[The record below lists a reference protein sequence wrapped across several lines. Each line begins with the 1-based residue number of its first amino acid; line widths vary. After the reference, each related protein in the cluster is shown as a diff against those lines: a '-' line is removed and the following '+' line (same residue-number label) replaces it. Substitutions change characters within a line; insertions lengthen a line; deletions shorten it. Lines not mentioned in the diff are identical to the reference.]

1 MGFHTNQ
8 WLTDSE
14 QRSLLAARLLKA
26 RKEGWTRWIRTSADR
41 KAVLEGCTFNIEAA
55 ERIRE
60 FCKKFIRHSTG
71 KWAGKPFE
79 LLDWQ
84 WEQIVA
90 PLFGWLK
97 LDGKRRFDQA
107 FVTVA
112 KKNGKSTLASA
123 IILYLLVADGELGA
137 QVYCAAN
144 DSKQANIVYRECVNM
159 VEASPLL
166 KERLGIYRSTGRIT
180 YERKGS
186 FFSRMSADA
195 YSKEG
200 INPHAVIYDE
210 LHVATNRIMWDTL
223 RYSMVAREQPI
234 LTVITTAGVDT
245 QGICYEQYIYAKKI
259 LSGEILDTSFLA
271 VVYES
276 EPDDDIDDPETWRKA
291 NPSLG
296 VTIDE
301 AKFKS
306 QLEEAKTSPR
316 KMTSFLRY
324 RLNRWVETAD
334 RWIDPTKWQTCE
346 GKLPA
351 DLSLLPMW
359 LGLDLADNSDINAL
373 VAVWKDEK
381 QLFVKPYFWCPE
393 DTVRERMLEGVHPY
407 HEWVRDGH
415 MLTTDGAV
423 TDYDEIKNLL
433 VDLAENNA
441 LQQVAYDPWQ
451 ALKIVNELSA
461 EGIPCIKVPQT
472 ISHLSEPSKELERL
486 VLGKEITHDGNPVM
500 SWMIANVSIT
510 QDANENIRPNKKKS
524 GEKIDGVAALVT
536 ALARVIVAENS
547 SELFDGVGMVIL

>member
-1 MGFHTNQ
+1 MLTNK
-8 WLTDSE
+8 WLTLKT
-14 QRSLLAARLLKA
+14 QRNQLAAILHKA
-26 RKEGWTRWIRTSADR
+26 RKQNWSRWIRTAADR
-41 KAVLEGCTFNIEAA
+41 KAILEGCTFNIEAA
-55 ERIRE
+55 QRVRT
-60 FCKKFIRHSTG
+60 FFKKFIRHSTG

-97 LDGKRRFDQA
+97 PDGNRRFDQA

-112 KKNGKSTLASA
+112 KKVGKSTLASA

-200 INPHAVIYDE
+200 INAHAVIYDE

-234 LTVITTAGVDT
+234 LMVITTAGVDT
-245 QGICYEQYIYAKKI
+245 QGICYEQYQYAKKI

-334 RWIDPTKWQTCE
+334 RWIDPAKWDECRGE
-346 GKLPA
+346 LPENS
-351 DLSLLPMW
+351 SLLPCW

-373 VAVWKDEK
+373 VAVWKGEN
-381 QLFVKPYFWCPE
+381 QLFVRPVFWCPE
-393 DTVRERMLEGVHPY
+393 DTVRERTLEGVHPY
-407 HEWVRDGH
+407 HEWVRDGF
-415 MLTTDGAV
+415 LRTTEGAV
-423 TDYDEIKNLL
+423 TDYDEIKQALIDL
-433 VDLAENNA
+433 VENNA

-451 ALKIVNELSA
+451 ALKLVNELSA
-461 EGIPCIKVPQT
+461 EGIPCVKVPQT
-472 ISHLSEPSKELERL
+472 ISHLSEPSKELEKL
-486 VLGKEITHDGNPVM
+486 VLGGGIVHDGNPVM
-500 SWMIANVSIT
+500 RWMIANASIT
-510 QDANENIRPNKKKS
+510 QDTNENIRPNKKKS

-536 ALARVIVAENS
+536 ALARVIVAEDS
-547 SELFDGVGMVIL
+547 SEPYDGVGMVIL